1 MGSVQKAKHKIL
13 SIRGIDRELGIHID
27 TVKNYLSAESPPMA
41 QSRVSSK
48 VPYSGRIANYEE
60 YICTEHRHLDGT
72 LRCCLWQ
79 TAYHHGSA
87 SAAQAICSRALR
99 HTEWR

>member
-1 MGSVQKAKHKIL
+1 MPKRSLTSPTAMALKDFAKLRLRGAESRRRHRRPDGKRAEGEHKYL

-48 VPYSGRIANYEE
+48 YRILVE
-60 YICTEHRHLDGT
+60 
-72 LRCCLWQ
+72 
-79 TAYHHGSA
+79 
-87 SAAQAICSRALR
+87 
-99 HTEWR
+99 

>member
-1 MGSVQKAKHKIL
+1 MGSVQKAKHKYL

-48 VPYSGRIANYEE
+48 YRILVE
-60 YICTEHRHLDGT
+60 
-72 LRCCLWQ
+72 
-79 TAYHHGSA
+79 
-87 SAAQAICSRALR
+87 
-99 HTEWR
+99 